1 MYNAAHEFG
10 WLADIFGRQHPY
22 IVSLDR
28 DSLASSSSTSHAG
41 SHTMELIT
49 GCKLIIRSVTEDGR
63 KFRPSDWIERI
74 STTMATFGKDNRLH
88 YSNDVRPG
96 MVDGEK
102 CLLVENSVKESN
114 PSAFEYIMAFVKANR
129 LQMSQV
135 CETKI
140 SELSDSQKSEAS

>member
-1 MYNAAHEFG
+1 M
-10 WLADIFGRQHPY
+10 
-22 IVSLDR
+22 
-28 DSLASSSSTSHAG
+28 
-41 SHTMELIT
+41 TMELKA
-49 GCKLIIRSVTEDGR
+49 GCKLVIRSVNEDGR

-88 YSNDVRPG
+88 YSNDVRPS

-102 CLLVENSVKESN
+102 CLLVEISVKDTN
-114 PSAFEYIMAFVKANR
+114 PTAFEYIMAFVNANR

-140 SELSDSQKSEAS
+140 VEVDETQNAKAS

>member
-1 MYNAAHEFG
+1 
-10 WLADIFGRQHPY
+10 
-22 IVSLDR
+22 
-28 DSLASSSSTSHAG
+28 
-41 SHTMELIT
+41 MELKS
-49 GCKLIIRSVTEDGR
+49 GCKLVIRSVNEDGR

-88 YSNDVRPG
+88 YSNDVRPS

-102 CLLVENSVKESN
+102 CLLVENSVRESN
-114 PSAFEYIMAFVKANR
+114 PAAFEYIMAFVHANR

-140 SELSDSQKSEAS
+140 VEVDETQETKAS

>member
-1 MYNAAHEFG
+1 
-10 WLADIFGRQHPY
+10 
-22 IVSLDR
+22 
-28 DSLASSSSTSHAG
+28 
-41 SHTMELIT
+41 MELKT
-49 GCKLIIRSVTEDGR
+49 GCKLVIRSVNEDGR

-88 YSNDVRPG
+88 YSNDVRPS

-102 CLLVENSVKESN
+102 CLLVEISIKETN
-114 PSAFEYIMAFVKANR
+114 PTAFEYIMAFAKANR

-140 SELSDSQKSEAS
+140 VEVDASQEIKAS

>member
-1 MYNAAHEFG
+1 
-10 WLADIFGRQHPY
+10 
-22 IVSLDR
+22 
-28 DSLASSSSTSHAG
+28 
-41 SHTMELIT
+41 MELIT

-88 YSNDVRPG
+88 YSNGVRPG

-114 PSAFEYIMAFVKANR
+114 PAAFEYIMTFVNANR

-140 SELSDSQKSEAS
+140 SELGNTGKTKAS

>member
-1 MYNAAHEFG
+1 MNLG
-10 WLADIFGRQHPY
+10 GLPIFSVGNTP

-28 DSLASSSSTSHAG
+28 DLLASSSGTSHAG

-74 STTMATFGKDNRLH
+74 STTMATFGRDNRLH

-102 CLLVENSVKESN
+102 CLLLENSVKESN
-114 PSAFEYIMAFVKANR
+114 PAAFEYIMAFVNANR

-140 SELSDSQKSEAS
+140 NELGDTGKTKAS